1 MNKIGIP
8 SPQQSLI
15 LDAVFGKIEIIE
27 WENKKELSK
36 NLEIARSALDAYGKN
51 IQSSDSEWFSA
62 YLKESE
68 KTVLRKL
75 IRSSRRKVL
84 KTYTKIP
91 LRLYTN
97 QSESVNSILAAK
109 KVALG
114 YNKKDDVTQ

>member
-84 KTYTKIP
+84 KTYAKIP
-91 LRLYTN
+91 LCLYTN